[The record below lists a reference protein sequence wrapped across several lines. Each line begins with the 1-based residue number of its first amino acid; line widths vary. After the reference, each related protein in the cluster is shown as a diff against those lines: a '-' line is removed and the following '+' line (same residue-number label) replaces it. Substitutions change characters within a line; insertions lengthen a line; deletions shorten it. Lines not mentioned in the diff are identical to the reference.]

1 MLRLCYARKNRYFRR
16 SHLWEAKF
24 RALIR
29 YFAHDLRAWK
39 IAELSGVS
47 RPTINQLFMKL
58 RIRIAQVCNA
68 PSHLSGEFK
77 VDKSYFG
84 VRRVRGKSRG
94 ARSGKP
100 IVFGILERHGKLA
113 CDTPPSDSAPN
124 DLYHTKT
131 LQNEIE
137 RDNWDLSKL
146 PIDANEVMVDGSN
159 DGAWVAETVRREDG
173 TVPSFDDLHDV
184 SAPSMVNL
192 ERVRD
197 LDLHVDLSDLGL
209 ARYKPLVEEIQRRLI
224 DMGFL
229 DPPPVDGSFG
239 LFSTLALET
248 LREYGLHSDDEV
260 IDGKLAWMLFDTD
273 SDRFVPVPVY
283 PDNDL
288 ASRIYKYMMD

>member
-1 MLRLCYARKNRYFRR
+1 
-16 SHLWEAKF
+16 
-24 RALIR
+24 
-29 YFAHDLRAWK
+29 
-39 IAELSGVS
+39 
-47 RPTINQLFMKL
+47 
-58 RIRIAQVCNA
+58 
-68 PSHLSGEFK
+68 
-77 VDKSYFG
+77 
-84 VRRVRGKSRG
+84 
-94 ARSGKP
+94 
-100 IVFGILERHGKLA
+100 
-113 CDTPPSDSAPN
+113 
-124 DLYHTKT
+124 
-131 LQNEIE
+131 
-137 RDNWDLSKL
+137 
-146 PIDANEVMVDGSN
+146 
-159 DGAWVAETVRREDG
+159 
-173 TVPSFDDLHDV
+173 
-184 SAPSMVNL
+184 MVNL